1 MERRYAI
8 TTGFVSQVL
17 QTKGIVVFVPR
28 DLRVI
33 VVKRVSLLS
42 LKVLYYNIQ
51 LQNLNYNE
59 LHLTGSY

>member
-1 MERRYAI
+1 MEIRHAI

-17 QTKGIVVFVPR
+17 QTKDIVVFVPQ

-42 LKVLYYNIQ
+42 LKVFYYNIQ
-51 LQNLNYNE
+51 LQNLNYSE